1 METQIFITKINHQ
14 NAVMWEIISI
24 HRDMWFAILSFH
36 FCFFVYFVKHSL
48 PMRFRL
54 SSDSQSSYFS
64 FLNQLFSLKYTLS
77 KYLGTDRNKKKSHQV
92 SLTLEFIH
100 KEVDPGTGNW
110 KTQNLNVQLHT
121 MLAWQSFNETKAI
134 IERWALSSSGV
145 LEMDPFSILKKKSW
159 CLRQT
164 ALRLSI
170 WWAVAGLHC
179 VAVGCG
185 LAQWLPSI
193 CSLCLAAELHINWHP
208 LLHLQS
214 VFLRPSRLHVSLE
227 ENIMPAFS

>member
-36 FCFFVYFVKHSL
+36 FCFFVYFVKHGL
-48 PMRFRL
+48 PMRFRF

-77 KYLGTDRNKKKSHQV
+77 KYLGTNRNKKKSHQV

-110 KTQNLNVQLHT
+110 KAQNLNVQLHT

-145 LEMDPFSILKKKSW
+145 LEMDPFSILKKKLMFKTNCTKTVHLMGCCWTPLCCCWMWAGTVASQHLLSMPCSW
-159 CLRQT
+159 T
-164 ALRLSI
+164 A
-170 WWAVAGLHC
+170 H
-179 VAVGCG
+179 
-185 LAQWLPSI
+185 
-193 CSLCLAAELHINWHP
+193 
-208 LLHLQS
+208 
-214 VFLRPSRLHVSLE
+214 
-227 ENIMPAFS
+227 